1 MSKKNEVTQEQEQK
15 EAEIRTEPEFRP
27 IELVILPID
36 VSRLKSILE
45 ADGLTSVELKKRD
58 VILTKISALYEGL
71 AVKAEKSEKK
81 KEEKAQALFIKQ
93 KFSGLSFEEKER
105 LIALVLEE
113 AESEEKDLVLEEA
126 GSKNETEELSSIIE
140 V

>member
-58 VILTKISALYEGL
+58 AILTKIDALYTAL
-71 AVKAEKSEKK
+71 SEKEAK
-81 KEEKAQALFIKQ
+81 TERKNEERRQKLFIKQ

-105 LIALVLEE
+105 LISLIQLETTTE
-113 AESEEKDLVLEEA
+113 NQQETP
-126 GSKNETEELSSIIE
+126 GKNQGETVVEPIIE

>member
-15 EAEIRTEPEFRP
+15 EAEIRTGPEFRP

-58 VILTKISALYEGL
+58 AILTKIDALYVAL
-71 AVKAEKSEKK
+71 SEKEAK
-81 KEEKAQALFIKQ
+81 TERKNEERRQKLYIKQ

-113 AESEEKDLVLEEA
+113 AESEEKDLV
-126 GSKNETEELSSIIE
+126 EELSSIIE

>member
-15 EAEIRTEPEFRP
+15 EAEIRTGPEFRP

-58 VILTKISALYEGL
+58 AILTKIDALYVAL
-71 AVKAEKSEKK
+71 SEKEAK
-81 KEEKAQALFIKQ
+81 TERKNEERRQKLFIKQ

-113 AESEEKDLVLEEA
+113 AESEEKDLV
-126 GSKNETEELSSIIE
+126 EELSSIIE

>member
-15 EAEIRTEPEFRP
+15 EAEIRTGPEFRP

-58 VILTKISALYEGL
+58 AILTKIDALYEAL
-71 AVKAEKSEKK
+71 SEKEAK
-81 KEEKAQALFIKQ
+81 TERKNEERRQKLFIKQ

-105 LIALVLEE
+105 LIALVFRRRKRGKT
-113 AESEEKDLVLEEA
+113 SGNPWEKP
-126 GSKNETEELSSIIE
+126 GGNRRRTNY
-140 V
+140 

>member
-15 EAEIRTEPEFRP
+15 EAEIRTGPEFRP

-58 VILTKISALYEGL
+58 AILTKIDALYVAL
-71 AVKAEKSEKK
+71 SEKEAK
-81 KEEKAQALFIKQ
+81 TERKNEERRQKLFIKQ

-105 LIALVLEE
+105 LISLIQLETTTE
-113 AESEEKDLVLEEA
+113 NQQETP
-126 GSKNETEELSSIIE
+126 GKNQGETVVEPIIE

>member
-58 VILTKISALYEGL
+58 AILTKIDALYTAL
-71 AVKAEKSEKK
+71 SEKEAK
-81 KEEKAQALFIKQ
+81 TERKNEERRQKLFIKQ

>member
-15 EAEIRTEPEFRP
+15 EAEIRTGPEFRP

-58 VILTKISALYEGL
+58 AILTKIDALYVAL
-71 AVKAEKSEKK
+71 SEKEAK
-81 KEEKAQALFIKQ
+81 TERKNEERRQKLYIKQ

>member
-1 MSKKNEVTQEQEQK
+1 MSKTETK
-15 EAEIRTEPEFRP
+15 ESKDVIEKDVEKELIATEPVATESAVYRR
-27 IELVILPID
+27 LVYID
-36 VSRLKSILE
+36 LQT
-45 ADGLTSVELKKRD
+45 GLTATELRKWYD
-58 VILTKISALYEGL
+58 ILTKIDALYTAL
-71 AVKAEKSEKK
+71 SEKETK
-81 KEEKAQALFIKQ
+81 TERKNEERRQKLFIKQ

>member
-1 MSKKNEVTQEQEQK
+1 MSKTETK
-15 EAEIRTEPEFRP
+15 ESKDVVEKDVEKELIATEPLATESAVYRR
-27 IELVILPID
+27 LVYIG
-36 VSRLKSILE
+36 E
-45 ADGLTSVELKKRD
+45 QTGLTATELRKWD
-58 VILTKISALYEGL
+58 AILTKIDALYKGL

-93 KFSGLSFEEKER
+93 KFSGLSFEERER

>member
-15 EAEIRTEPEFRP
+15 EAEIRTGPEFRP

-58 VILTKISALYEGL
+58 AILTKIDALYVAL
-71 AVKAEKSEKK
+71 SEKEAK
-81 KEEKAQALFIKQ
+81 NRTKERRKANRKLFIKQ
-93 KFSGLSFEEKER
+93 KFSGLSF
-105 LIALVLEE
+105 
-113 AESEEKDLVLEEA
+113 
-126 GSKNETEELSSIIE
+126 
-140 V
+140 

>member
-58 VILTKISALYEGL
+58 AILTKIDALYVAL
-71 AVKAEKSEKK
+71 SEKEAK
-81 KEEKAQALFIKQ
+81 TERKNEERRQKLFIKQ

>member
-58 VILTKISALYEGL
+58 AILTKIDALYVAL
-71 AVKAEKSEKK
+71 SEKEAK
-81 KEEKAQALFIKQ
+81 TERKNEERRQKLFIKQ

-105 LIALVLEE
+105 LISLIQLETTTE
-113 AESEEKDLVLEEA
+113 NQQETP
-126 GSKNETEELSSIIE
+126 GKNQGETVVEPIIE

>member
-58 VILTKISALYEGL
+58 AILTKIDALYEAL
-71 AVKAEKSEKK
+71 AVKAAKTERKN
-81 KEEKAQALFIKQ
+81 EERRQKLFIKQ

>member
-15 EAEIRTEPEFRP
+15 EAEIRTGPEFRP

-58 VILTKISALYEGL
+58 AILTKIDALYVAL
-71 AVKAEKSEKK
+71 SEKEAK
-81 KEEKAQALFIKQ
+81 TERKNEERRQKLFIKQ

-105 LIALVLEE
+105 LIAMVLEE

>member
-15 EAEIRTEPEFRP
+15 EAEIRTGPEFRP

-58 VILTKISALYEGL
+58 AILTKIDALYTAL
-71 AVKAEKSEKK
+71 SEKEAK
-81 KEEKAQALFIKQ
+81 TERKNEERRQKLFIKQ

-105 LIALVLEE
+105 LISLIQLETTTE
-113 AESEEKDLVLEEA
+113 NQQETP
-126 GSKNETEELSSIIE
+126 GKNQGETVVEPIIE